1 MVASTMP
8 EAGWF
13 DINNRQRRPGRNEN
27 RDEKKTGNDD
37 GLNLGDAEAA
47 IVVFL
52 PVIMMVK
59 RKYGAKVEAEE
70 KCAQG

>member
-1 MVASTMP
+1 MIAGAMS
-8 EAGWF
+8 EAGRP
-13 DINNRQRRPGRNEN
+13 DINDQQLCPGRNEN
-27 RDEKKTGNDD
+27 RNEKQAGNDD
-37 GLNLGDAEAA
+37 RLNLGDAKAA

-52 PVIMMVK
+52 PVIVVME